1 METIFLQFAAAYI
14 KVKPDPSANVIDF
27 LDISDMFLVVS

>member
-14 KVKPDPSANVIDF
+14 KVKVDPSANIRHSLNVSEMD
-27 LDISDMFLVVS
+27 LVS